1 MVDGIDRPG
10 FGFDLGERCA
20 RACVCVCVCVCVR
33 GVRKGGEIAIAISEH
48 TSNTETNI
56 TLLLLRQINIEDDIT
71 NVATPMQRRTQNGI
85 GGLGTEV
92 DRAPLVLAAASPL
105 HPRRTQAR
113 LPPRRWSPPP
123 HHVPLAA
130 IQHQLSPCG
139 MGLTDDPT

>member
-1 MVDGIDRPG
+1 MKEGHVK
-10 FGFDLGERCA
+10 
-20 RACVCVCVCVCVR
+20 

-48 TSNTETNI
+48 MSNTETNITLLLLHQTNITLLLLRQTNI

-123 HHVPLAA
+123 HHSPLAA